1 MKIGDKIAAQSM
13 QCVFQLSPIA
23 RDFATA
29 TIAAVATLD
38 HAKAAAAMQDTEF
51 TAARALWCA

>member
-1 MKIGDKIAAQSM
+1 M

-29 TIAAVATLD
+29 TIAAIATVATLD

-51 TAARALWCA
+51 TAARALWYA